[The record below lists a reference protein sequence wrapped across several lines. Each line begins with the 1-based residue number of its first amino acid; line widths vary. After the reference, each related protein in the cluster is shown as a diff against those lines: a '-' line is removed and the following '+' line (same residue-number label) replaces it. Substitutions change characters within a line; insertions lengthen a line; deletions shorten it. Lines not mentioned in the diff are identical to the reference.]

1 MHIVFVEAE
10 TPGNIGFLARAMAN
24 FGLKNLVLINPCEL
38 KDESYYQASHGR
50 YIVDNAQFYEKL
62 DEFLDDNKID
72 TIVGS
77 TASPGGS
84 YNLSRIA
91 VKINELTENMN
102 SNGKIAILFGRE
114 GNGLN
119 NNEIELCD
127 IIVSIP
133 TDPNYPVMN
142 ISHAAAI
149 VFYEIFKTAYEFPK
163 EGLEL
168 ATKVEKDYLFDDI
181 NKIIKTL
188 NLPKHKEK
196 TNLKSFKNIINR
208 AFLTGREAHTLK
220 GLFRKINLKLDDE
233 E

>member
-1 MHIVFVEAE
+1 MIFE
-10 TPGNIGFLARAMAN
+10 N
-24 FGLKNLVLINPCEL
+24 
-38 KDESYYQASHGR
+38 
-50 YIVDNAQFYEKL
+50 L
-62 DEFLDDNKID
+62 DEFLDNTQID
-72 TIVGS
+72 TIIGS

-102 SNGKIAILFGRE
+102 SRGKIAILFGRE
-114 GNGLN
+114 GNGLSN
-119 NNEIELCD
+119 DEIDLCD

-168 ATKVEKDYLFDDI
+168 ATSIEKDYLINDI
-181 NKIIKTL
+181 DKIIKGI

-196 TNLKSFKNIINR
+196 TNLKAFKNIINR
-208 AFLTGREAHTLK
+208 AFITGREAHTLK
-220 GLFRKINLKLDDE
+220 GLFRKINLKLNNSDDGSGGSIE
-233 E
+233 GSSDDYSDENMDGK